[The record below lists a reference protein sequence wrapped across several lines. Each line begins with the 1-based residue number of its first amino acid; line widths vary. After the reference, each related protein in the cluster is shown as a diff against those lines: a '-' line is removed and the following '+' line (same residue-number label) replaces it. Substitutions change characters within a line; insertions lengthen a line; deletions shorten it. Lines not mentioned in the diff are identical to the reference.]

1 LHTLLEFFRAGR
13 STEGFEGG
21 IEHALARV
29 LVDPRFVFRFE
40 REPATVPAGTPYR
53 LTDLE
58 LASRLSFFVWSSIP
72 DDELLDLAIR
82 GSLHEPDVLERQT
95 RRMLADPRSQ
105 ALVTNFGGQW
115 LYLRELKNAK
125 PDAREFTDNLRQSF
139 RRETELL
146 LETIVRED
154 RNIIDLLNADFT
166 YVDETLARHY
176 GIPGVKG
183 SRFRRVPVAD
193 ADRRGLLGQ
202 GSFLL
207 VTSVSNRTS
216 PVMRGKWVLENL
228 MGVPAPLP
236 PPNVPA
242 LEETDVAKRPDSSIR
257 ERMEA
262 HRKNPACAACH
273 KIMDPIGFALENFD
287 SIGRYRTTDGA
298 QIIDASSQLVDG
310 TPLTGPASLRQAL
323 LNRSDVFV
331 RTMTEKLMLFALG
344 RSLEYYD
351 MPVVRGIAREAGR
364 NDNRF
369 SSLILGIVKS
379 EPFQM
384 RMKGTS
390 G

>member
-1 LHTLLEFFRAGR
+1 
-13 STEGFEGG
+13 
-21 IEHALARV
+21 V
-29 LVDPRFVFRFE
+29 
-40 REPATVPAGTPYR
+40 
-53 LTDLE
+53 
-58 LASRLSFFVWSSIP
+58 
-72 DDELLDLAIR
+72 
-82 GSLHEPDVLERQT
+82 
-95 RRMLADPRSQ
+95 
-105 ALVTNFGGQW
+105 
-115 LYLRELKNAK
+115 
-125 PDAREFTDNLRQSF
+125 
-139 RRETELL
+139 
-146 LETIVRED
+146 
-154 RNIIDLLNADFT
+154 
-166 YVDETLARHY
+166 
-176 GIPGVKG
+176 
-183 SRFRRVPVAD
+183 D

-228 MGVPAPLP
+228 IGVPAPLP

-287 SIGRYRTTDGA
+287 AIGRYRTADGA
-298 QIIDASSQLVDG
+298 QTIDASSQLVDG
-310 TPLTGPASLRQAL
+310 TPLNGPASLREAL

-344 RSLEYYD
+344 RSLEYSD
-351 MPVVRGIAREAGR
+351 MPVVRGIARDAGR

-384 RMKGTS
+384 RTKGKS